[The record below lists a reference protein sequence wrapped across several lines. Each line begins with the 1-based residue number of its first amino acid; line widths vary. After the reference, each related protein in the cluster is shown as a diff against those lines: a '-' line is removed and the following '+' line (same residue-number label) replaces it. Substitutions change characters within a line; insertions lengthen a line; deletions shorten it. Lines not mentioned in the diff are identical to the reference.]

1 MVNGATK
8 RGARCTIGRPDRISA
23 ATSLPGCTCV
33 IRSAVTRE
41 MSSSKCGTGLSFR
54 SVRGAWMKFVN
65 SLRHGWN
72 ISPFHY
78 RNHGAD
84 YGRVRVG
91 MQVSPWPRSGHFPPS
106 RVIVTRKKRE
116 IRLAGC
122 SLAERGVLL
131 RQRVA
136 IFQQLRTHFWR
147 RERQPQ
153 RAVLRCALPG
163 LDIR

>member
-1 MVNGATK
+1 MYD
-8 RGARCTIGRPDRISA
+8 REARPNFGGNELARLHVRHPVGGHARDVELEMRYRFEFLERP
-23 ATSLPGCTCV
+23 
-33 IRSAVTRE
+33 
-41 MSSSKCGTGLSFR
+41 
-54 SVRGAWMKFVN
+54 GAWMKFVN